1 MAKLVLH
8 ITLILALLEST
19 VAARDLGQW
28 NTVDPY
34 IGEWFKALKQPDN
47 KWMSCCGEADAYW
60 AEKTET
66 GPNGELYAII
76 TDDRDDEPL
85 RRRHVPIGTKIL
97 IPPHKIKWDQGNP
110 TGHTVI
116 FLSTSNEVFCY
127 VQNGGA

>member
-1 MAKLVLH
+1 MKASF
-8 ITLILALLEST
+8 LLLLLTTT
-19 VAARDLGQW
+19 VFARDAGQW
-28 NTVDPY
+28 SDSPPY

-47 KWMSCCGEADAYW
+47 KLMSCCGKADAYW
-60 AEKTET
+60 ADKTET

-110 TGHTVI
+110 TGHAVI
-116 FLSTSNEVFCY
+116 FLSTSNEPFCY
-127 VQNGGA
+127 VQNGGT